1 LAAAHSDCPSRTTG
15 GNLGQ
20 ITSGMTTPEFE
31 RALLGLEA
39 DSISPLVETRYGF
52 HIIHLG
58 RRIAGGLLPFLAAR
72 PMIESYI
79 AARSR
84 RVAVAQ
90 FIALLAAR
98 AELAG
103 VELRSPVDL
112 RVV

>member
-1 LAAAHSDCPSRTTG
+1 
-15 GNLGQ
+15 
-20 ITSGMTTPEFE
+20 
-31 RALLGLEA
+31 
-39 DSISPLVETRYGF
+39 
-52 HIIHLG
+52 
-58 RRIAGGLLPFLAAR
+58 
-72 PMIESYI
+72 MIESYI